1 MADTLFGEGGASHVV
16 RKCIISCDTISD
28 KLFRLTYYN
37 FQFSVFTL
45 NNSFGKEVSL
55 FSPRS
60 SLVREASLCSKGTFV
75 YNRASMLPIPFAL
88 RSNRYTDFGFVE
100 LKSEKV

>member
-1 MADTLFGEGGASHVV
+1 MV

-88 RSNRYTDFGFVE
+88 RSNRYTDFSFVE
-100 LKSEKV
+100 LKSEKVRVHT

>member
-1 MADTLFGEGGASHVV
+1 MMGDLMQILV
-16 RKCIISCDTISD
+16 
-28 KLFRLTYYN
+28 L
-37 FQFSVFTL
+37 VFTL

-60 SLVREASLCSKGTFV
+60 SLVREASLCSNGTFV
-75 YNRASMLPIPFAL
+75 YNRASIVPIPFAL

-100 LKSEKV
+100 LKREQYSPKIL